1 MPSLRPSLKKTYL
14 HEKDRFISDPFF
26 SDDPLQAASFALGR
40 IKLNLAAQK
49 FAEEEGV
56 PAGVFWIYEEV
67 SDAEKKNCSVR

>member
-1 MPSLRPSLKKTYL
+1 MASRRPSIKKTYL
-14 HEKDRFISDPFF
+14 HHKELFISDPFF
-26 SDDPLQAASFALGR
+26 SDDPLLAASYALDR
-40 IKLNLAAQK
+40 IGWDLYLEK